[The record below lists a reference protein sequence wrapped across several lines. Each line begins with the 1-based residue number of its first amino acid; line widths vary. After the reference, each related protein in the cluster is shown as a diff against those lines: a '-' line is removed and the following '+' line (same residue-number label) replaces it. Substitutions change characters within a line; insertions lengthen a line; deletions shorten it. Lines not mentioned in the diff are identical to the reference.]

1 MRASVENEFVAPQN
15 DGSRA
20 DRVAVILNKNAK
32 RVGPK
37 VRQRVEAALPS
48 NADIFYTESL
58 EQARFIIRRIVDSGY
73 QTLVTGGGDGTVV
86 NTIDEALKH
95 RDERGYAHCPRFAV
109 LKLGTGNAIADFL
122 GAGTVQDD
130 LGSLDAAPVRWMDL
144 INVNGRRTTFAGFG
158 WDAHIL
164 NNYDRMRE
172 SAERFSPT
180 RALFKTVG
188 GYLVAGLGKSVP
200 EFILQRPSWKVKV
213 INTGGI
219 GLELDG
225 DGNVIRRIAPGA
237 VAYEGS
243 VKMGCF
249 GTTPYYGYKM
259 NIMPFADRTSGMMHL
274 RLVDI
279 NPMRAVASLREI
291 WSGDFKHPG
300 CHDFQLSGCQLEFEE
315 EIPFQVAGDAA
326 GEVKSLEIKMD
337 HPVRCANFN

>member
-1 MRASVENEFVAPQN
+1 MRAIVDNEFVTAQN

-20 DRVAVILNKNAK
+20 DRIAVLLNKNAK

-37 VRQRVEAALPS
+37 VRRRIEDALPDS
-48 NADIFYTESL
+48 ADIFYTESL

-73 QTLVTGGGDGTVV
+73 HTLVTGGGDGTVV

-95 RDERGYAHCPRFAV
+95 RDARGYGHCPRFAV

-122 GAGTVQDD
+122 GAGSVQRD
-130 LGSLDAAPVRWMDL
+130 LENIDTAPARWMDL
-144 INVNGRRTTFAGFG
+144 MNVNGRRTTFAGFG

-172 SAERFSPT
+172 SAERFGPT

-188 GYLVAGLGKSVP
+188 GYLVAGIGKSVP
-200 EFILQRPSWKVKV
+200 EFIVRRPSWKVKV
-213 INTGGI
+213 VNTGGI
-219 GLELDG
+219 GLQLDQ
-225 DGNVIRRIAPGA
+225 DGSVLRRFAPGET
-237 VAYEGS
+237 VFEGT

-274 RLVDI
+274 RLIDMSPV
-279 NPMRAVASLREI
+279 RAVMSLPDV
-291 WSGDFKHPG
+291 WSGEFRHPG
-300 CHDFQLSGCQLEFEE
+300 LHDFQLSGCHLEFED

-326 GEVKSLEIKMD
+326 GEVRTLDIRLD
-337 HPVRCANFN
+337 HPVRCADFN